1 MALPIVAPVPVSDGP
16 KPPDLSAHGINR
28 PGTVY
33 ANLSAA
39 ALTEH
44 IVARKEGL
52 LTDTG
57 AIVAYTGKRT
67 GRSPQDRY
75 LLAEPTS
82 EDHLAWGKVNRPMEL
97 AVAR

>member
-1 MALPIVAPVPVSDGP
+1 MARAIVAPVPVSEGH

-28 PGTVY
+28 PATVY
-33 ANLSAA
+33 ANLSSA

-52 LTDTG
+52 LTDSG

-75 LLAEPTS
+75 LVAEPAS
-82 EDHLAWGKVNRPMEL
+82 KDHL
-97 AVAR
+97 